1 MKEISVLIVAVMATL
16 GLILGILGNNS
27 SLSVLAQM
35 NKTNIQ
41 TSNNLKSPR
50 SMTIPTSIHDT
61 FSEGGT
67 INSLIYLSSDNNNS
81 TLGAAKKF
89 ILFGNW
95 NLIVNQGV
103 VKNFQAK
110 FVNVLPDGKRWHTHE
125 LVNFTTDNNTII
137 NAMGDNSISISGTVD
152 VKLNDADAWKGVKT
166 NIIISKGNI
175 ISIFL
180 DNLATGEHFR
190 GQPIYGTVQS
200 IKDSNGNETKR
211 VIENQVINV
220 NIKG

>member
-89 ILFGNW
+89 ILFGDW

-152 VKLNDADAWKGVKT
+152 VRLNDADAW
-166 NIIISKGNI
+166 KGNI

-211 VIENQVINV
+211 VIENQIINI